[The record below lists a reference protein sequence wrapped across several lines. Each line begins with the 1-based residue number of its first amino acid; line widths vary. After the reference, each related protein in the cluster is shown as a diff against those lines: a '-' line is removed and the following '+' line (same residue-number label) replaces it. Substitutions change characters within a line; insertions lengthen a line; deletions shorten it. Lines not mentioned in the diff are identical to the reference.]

1 MNRRT
6 KCKHRLAERCISSR
20 RHIGTIGSILIPF
33 LTVLAMGCQ
42 PPDPPNPE
50 PSSQDVFEPDPG
62 VLSDADGLVVSIQG
76 QAGKTVC
83 YGGNALVS
91 TDGASC
97 QFGDEVISY
106 EVALT
111 ACADQIVKVSFIGNN
126 STPIAI
132 TGVFNTANYSD
143 CDGDDDGIANSV
155 DNCPDDPNTNQADND
170 DDDIGNVCDDDDDN
184 DGVNDDVDNCPYT
197 ANADQDPEA
206 CSGVA
211 DSDNDMI
218 PDSVDNC
225 IDVWNRDQGDDD
237 GDGVGDVCDTTV
249 VISMPLANDDFAQ
262 AFVRW
267 KDQVQCA
274 IRCSDPTGAGNQG
287 TLSCPG
293 GGTANWSVDLKIL
306 DGQANSYF
314 TYSAC
319 NFTTA
324 EGDHLVV
331 SGQLAQYS
339 DLDGNG
345 REEGSVQVGEGDYVG
360 IVESH
365 TVFHNKNRDG
375 GYFTVG
381 CISDPLPDQIC
392 KAAPGMV
399 NVYYP
404 DWTCQNGE
412 CDTSPP
418 FVDSDEDG
426 VFDRYDNCPD
436 DSNPDQANSDFDD
449 EGGDACDTPDLVD
462 GDGDL
467 IPDSGDN
474 CPGTANQDQLDTD
487 GDGQGDL
494 CDTYPNDGDNDGYD
508 DDVDN
513 CPTDSN
519 PDQLDNDDDGE
530 GNVCDMFP
538 DGVPTIPAQLVTYG
552 RGVGG
557 VASQSCGDQEMDAGL
572 CYDYCAAGYH
582 GVGPVCWSDQELSY
596 GRDVGTPLESWC
608 DGQEEDA
615 GLCYDYC
622 DDGFH
627 GVGPVCW
634 NDLPGSYGRGV
645 GTIPTNI
652 FTHKCPSGKE
662 YDAGLCYYYCDAG
675 YHGVGP
681 VCWLDT
687 ASYGRGVGTPMIFGC
702 PGQDEDAGLCYQY
715 CNTGYTGVG
724 PVCWLDDASYGRGV
738 GTIPDLVC
746 GEGEEL
752 DAGLCY
758 PVCEDGYSGV
768 GPVCWAPF
776 EDILAGLITDLTET
790 FPGLADLFN

>member
-1 MNRRT
+1 MNGEF
-6 KCKHRLAERCISSR
+6 KLVKPLVNQCLAAVGVMIAP
-20 RHIGTIGSILIPF
+20 II
-33 LTVLAMGCQ
+33 TVLATGCL
-42 PPDPPNPE
+42 PPPPNPE
-50 PSSQDVFEPDPG
+50 PTAQQIFEPDPG
-62 VLSDADGLVVSIQG
+62 VLSDTDGLLVSIEG
-76 QAGKTVC
+76 VAGKTVC
-83 YGGNALVS
+83 SGTTALVHQ
-91 TDGASC
+91 DGASC
-97 QFGDEVISY
+97 QFGEEVSGY
-106 EVALT
+106 EIDLA
-111 ACADQIVKVSFIGNN
+111 ACQADQRISISFIGNN
-126 STPIAI
+126 AEPIVI
-132 TGVFNTANYSD
+132 NGDYDTSGYGD
-143 CDGDDDGIANSV
+143 CDGDEDGVANNI
-155 DNCPDDPNTNQADND
+155 DNCPDIGNGNQADNED
-170 DDDIGNVCDDDDDN
+170 DGIGNVCDDDDDN
-184 DGVNDDVDNCPYT
+184 DDVLDDIDNCPYT
-197 ANADQDPEA
+197 YNPDQNSDA
-206 CSGVA
+206 CSGLA
-211 DSDNDMI
+211 DTDSDLI
-218 PDSVDNC
+218 PDTVDNC
-225 IDVWNRDQGDDD
+225 PTVWNRDQGDDD
-237 GDGVGDVCDTTV
+237 GDGVGNVCDTTV
-249 VISMPLANDDFAQ
+249 VLGMPLANDDFAV

-267 KDQVQCA
+267 KDQVQCG
-274 IRCSDPTGAGNQG
+274 IRCSDPTGGGNQG

-324 EGDHLVV
+324 EGDQLTV

-339 DLDGNG
+339 DLNGNG
-345 REEGSVQVGEGDYVG
+345 SEQGTVQVGEGDYIG

-365 TVFHNKNRDG
+365 TDFHNKIRDG

-381 CISDPLPDQIC
+381 CISDPLPEQIC
-392 KAAPGMV
+392 KANGGMV

-426 VFDRYDNCPD
+426 VFDRYDNCPEI
-436 DSNPDQANSDFDD
+436 SNPDQANSDFDD
-449 EGGDACDTPDLVD
+449 EGGDACDTPELADA
-462 GDGDL
+462 DGDL

-474 CPGTANQDQLDTD
+474 CPNKANQDQLDSDED
-487 GDGQGDL
+487 GIGDL
-494 CDTYPNDGDNDGYD
+494 CDTYPNDFDNDGAD

-519 PDQLDNDDDGE
+519 PGQEDNDNDGL
-530 GNVCDMFP
+530 GNICDSIP
-538 DGVPTIPAQLVTYG
+538 DGNPAQLVTYG

-557 VASQSCGDQEMDAGL
+557 VAGQSCGDQEMDAGL
-572 CYDYCAAGYH
+572 CYDYCSDGFH
-582 GVGPVCWSDQELSY
+582 GIGPVCWNDLAQSY
-596 GRDVGTPLESWC
+596 GRGVGTPLSSC
-608 DGQEEDA
+608 PGQEKDA

-622 DDGFH
+622 ADGFH

-645 GTIPTNI
+645 GTIPWGGS
-652 FTHKCPSGKE
+652 CPDGKE
-662 YDAGLCYYYCDAG
+662 KDAGLCYYYCDAG

-687 ASYGRGVGTPMIFGC
+687 ASYGRGVGTPMSC
-702 PGQDEDAGLCYQY
+702 AADEDEDAGLCYTQCDVDY
-715 CNTGYTGVG
+715 HGVG
-724 PVCWLDDASYGRGV
+724 PVCWLDDPSYGRGV
-738 GTIPDLVC
+738 GTIPALVC

-758 PVCEDGYSGV
+758 PVCEDGYNGV

-776 EDILAGLITDLTET
+776 EDILSGLITDLTEM